1 MITMLD
7 DAQCAHVQAAL
18 LLKKYLD

>member
-7 DAQCAHVQAAL
+7 DAQCAHVQAAM